1 MTFEAQGNVESA
13 IQFQQ
18 LVLPSDIDRTEP
30 SALRV
35 LHPHTAC
42 LTKVQTV
49 LCALSSLAASWAM
62 QLGIQSLIL
71 VFKSGFGIQR
81 HIWYSEVVLVYL
93 VFGTLLK
100 TSIQPCL
107 LDSSLDFLVR
117 SKSSLYTTRI
127 QTQVQVAMFKEY
139 WLPKRYADLEERKVA
154 ASGQRLGLL
163 PSTCSDVT
171 SHALHWN
178 QLGTTSVS
186 DERVMQDCHANI
198 EGHLHRAAH
207 HGGNTGSSSCEALP
221 ILS

>member
-18 LVLPSDIDRTEP
+18 LVLPSHFLQTLTEQNHRHAVC
-30 SALRV
+30 SIHTLIAWRRSRQRCLRW
-35 LHPHTAC
+35 
-42 LTKVQTV
+42 
-49 LCALSSLAASWAM
+49 AAWPPLGQW

-93 VFGTLLK
+93 VFRTLLK

-107 LDSSLDFLVR
+107 LDSSLDFFVR

-163 PSTCSDVT
+163 PPTCADFTDLKTLMCQHRGGGWKAMPFSVRNHFCVRWT
-171 SHALHWN
+171 SYA
-178 QLGTTSVS
+178 
-186 DERVMQDCHANI
+186 R
-198 EGHLHRAAH
+198 
-207 HGGNTGSSSCEALP
+207 LP
-221 ILS
+221 Y

>member
-81 HIWYSEVVLVYL
+81 HI
-93 VFGTLLK
+93 
-100 TSIQPCL
+100 
-107 LDSSLDFLVR
+107 
-117 SKSSLYTTRI
+117 
-127 QTQVQVAMFKEY
+127 
-139 WLPKRYADLEERKVA
+139 
-154 ASGQRLGLL
+154 
-163 PSTCSDVT
+163 
-171 SHALHWN
+171 
-178 QLGTTSVS
+178 
-186 DERVMQDCHANI
+186 
-198 EGHLHRAAH
+198 
-207 HGGNTGSSSCEALP
+207 
-221 ILS
+221 